1 MMNNDIL
8 RSLRYTFDI
17 DDQLMVKI
25 FKLSGKVVSRQEV
38 CAWLKREEDPDF
50 IKCTNKE
57 ILDYLDG
64 FILYKRGPSD
74 RNKPETDQA
83 LNNNII
89 LKKIK
94 IALNLKSDD
103 LISILKLSRVNI
115 SQHELSAF
123 FRNKHHKNF
132 RNCNDQF
139 LRQLLK
145 GLQLT
150 YRPNSK
156 IRGPLKKISLPP
168 QEKLIQKK

>member
-1 MMNNDIL
+1 MINNDIL

-17 DDQLMVKI
+17 DDQLMIKI
-25 FKLSGKVVSRQEV
+25 VALSGKTVNREEV
-38 CAWLKREEDPDF
+38 CAWLKRDDDPDF
-50 IKCTNKE
+50 MACTNKDM
-57 ILDYLDG
+57 LYYLDG
-64 FILYKRGPSD
+64 FILHKRGPSD
-74 RNKPETDQA
+74 KKRAETDQA
-83 LNNNII
+83 LSNNII

-103 LISILKLSRVNI
+103 LIAILKLSKVNI

-139 LRQLLK
+139 LRQFLK

-150 YRPNSK
+150 HRPNNK
-156 IRGPLKKISLPP
+156 QDEPCTKR
-168 QEKLIQKK
+168 